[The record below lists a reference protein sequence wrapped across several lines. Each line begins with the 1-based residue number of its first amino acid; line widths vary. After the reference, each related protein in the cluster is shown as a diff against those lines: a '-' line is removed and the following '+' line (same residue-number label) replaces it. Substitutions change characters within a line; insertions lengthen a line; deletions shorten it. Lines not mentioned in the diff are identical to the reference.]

1 MELFIHGIG
10 ACAPGLPD
18 WPRTREVLGQHKPY
32 SEEPQ
37 PQPKPTFLPPNELR
51 RSSDV
56 VKWSLHVAQ
65 EALQY
70 GKVKPSEIATV
81 FASSGGET
89 EILHQ
94 LCVALAKPER
104 ILSPTLFHHSV
115 HNAASGYWSIG
126 AESQQPSVSLACFDS
141 SFCSGLLE
149 TATVVQVE
157 QVPVLLVVYDLAPPP
172 PLYAARPLVAPFA
185 TAFLMSSH
193 QLSQS
198 MAHLSIQIIESRE
211 SETDMKEPLLE
222 RLRTGNPAARALPL
236 LQAIATGVTSSIL
249 LNYLDHHQ
257 IMIDVT
263 PCQSC
268 QN

>member
-10 ACAPGLPD
+10 ICGPGLPD
-18 WPRTREVLGQHKPY
+18 WPGACEVLLQRKSY
-32 SEEPQ
+32 SEKPLPQ
-37 PQPKPTFLPPNELR
+37 PEPTFLPPNELR

-70 GKVKPSEIATV
+70 GKIKASEIATV

-94 LCVALAKPER
+94 LCLALAKPER
-104 ILSPTLFHHSV
+104 IISPTLFHHSV
-115 HNAASGYWSIG
+115 HNAASGYWTIG

-149 TATVVQVE
+149 TATVLQVE
-157 QVPVLLVVYDLAPPP
+157 HLPVLLVVYDLAPPP

-185 TAFLMSSH
+185 TAFLVGSQ
-193 QLSQS
+193 QLPHSL
-198 MAHLSIQIIESRE
+198 AHLSIQVIESRE
-211 SETDMKEPLLE
+211 SETEMKELLLE

>member
-10 ACAPGLPD
+10 VCAPGLLN
-18 WPRTREVLGQHKPY
+18 WPETCEIFLRHKPY
-32 SEEPQ
+32 SKNLLPQ
-37 PQPKPTFLPPNELR
+37 PEPTFLPPNELR

-70 GKVKPSEIATV
+70 GKCKASEIATV

-89 EILHQ
+89 DILHQ
-94 LCVALAKPER
+94 LCVALAKPEP
-104 ILSPTLFHHSV
+104 IISPTLFHHSV
-115 HNAASGYWSIG
+115 HNAASGYWTIG

-141 SFCSGLLE
+141 SLCSGLLE

-157 QVPVLLVVYDLAPPP
+157 QLPVLLVVYDLAPPP

-185 TAFLMSSH
+185 TAFLVGAH
-193 QLSQS
+193 QFPHSL
-198 MAHLSIQIIESRE
+198 AHLSLQIIENRE
-211 SETDMKEPLLE
+211 SETEMKEPLLE
-222 RLRTGNPAARALPL
+222 GLRKGNPAARALPL
-236 LQAIATGVTSSIL
+236 LQAIARGKRELVL

-257 IMIDVT
+257 LMIDVT
-263 PCQSC
+263 TCPPY